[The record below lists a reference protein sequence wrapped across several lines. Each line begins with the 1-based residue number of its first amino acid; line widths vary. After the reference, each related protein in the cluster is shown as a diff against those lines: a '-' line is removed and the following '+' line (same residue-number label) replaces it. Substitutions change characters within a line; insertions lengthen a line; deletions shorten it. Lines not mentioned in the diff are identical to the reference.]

1 MSYSI
6 IATPRFK
13 RRIKKLAKKYTSIQ
27 SDISNLAQSLRAN
40 PKQGVALG
48 NDCFKIRLAIKS
60 KGKGK
65 SSGARVVTYVKVI
78 EETIFLL
85 TIYDKSDMVNIS
97 ENELNKLLKELK

>member
-1 MSYSI
+1 MNYSI

-27 SDISNLAQSLRAN
+27 SDISDLAQSLRAT

-60 KGKGK
+60 KGEEKL
-65 SSGARVVTYVKVI
+65 SGARVITYVKG
-78 EETIFLL
+78 
-85 TIYDKSDMVNIS
+85 S
-97 ENELNKLLKELK
+97 

>member
-6 IATPRFK
+6 IATLRFK
-13 RRIKKLAKKYTSIQ
+13 RRIKKLAKKYASIQ
-27 SDISNLAQSLRAN
+27 SDVSDLAQSLRAN

-65 SSGARVVTYVKVI
+65 SGGARVVTYVKVI

-85 TIYDKSDMVNIS
+85 TVFDKSDRATIS
-97 ENELNKLLKELK
+97 ENDLNKLLKELK

>member
-1 MSYSI
+1 MI
-6 IATPRFK
+6 FLTLHK
-13 RRIKKLAKKYTSIQ
+13 
-27 SDISNLAQSLRAN
+27 SLRAN

>member
-85 TIYDKSDMVNIS
+85 TIYDKSDMANIS